1 MKGLFIYDIKTLKS
15 MRCFLA
21 IIAIVSIVTTVTNG
35 FTFSV
40 PYMTVFSA
48 YSAINLF
55 DNDKTMAYMFTLP
68 VSRSIYAKEK
78 YIFSIIFMFICSSA
92 LCAIGVIVCLVTQG
106 AMPNPAQVLSIEAV
120 ALLGGYTVII
130 YMIPI
135 ICKWGN
141 ENGRAI
147 ASLLAIVSF
156 FATVSVINSLGEEG
170 IKWSLDFTTGI
181 TNMPAGALAL
191 IGALIIALLGL
202 FSYGISSRIIKNKE
216 F

>member
-1 MKGLFIYDIKTLKS
+1 MKGLFIHDIKTLKS
-15 MRCFLA
+15 MRRFLA

-48 YSAINLF
+48 YAAISLF
-55 DNDKTMAYMFTLP
+55 DNDKTMEYMFTLP

-78 YIFSIIFMFICSSA
+78 YIFSLIFMFICSSV

-106 AMPNPAQVLSIEAV
+106 AMPNLAQVLSIEAV

-130 YMIPI
+130 YVIPI

-141 ENGRAI
+141 ENGRVI
-147 ASLLAIVSF
+147 ASLLAIVGF
-156 FATVSVINSLGEEG
+156 FAIVSVINSLGEEG
-170 IKWSLDFTTGI
+170 IKWSLDFITGI

-202 FSYGISSRIIKNKE
+202 VSYGISSRIIKNKE

>member
-1 MKGLFIYDIKTLKS
+1 MKGLFIHDIKTLKS
-15 MRCFLA
+15 MRRFLA

-48 YSAINLF
+48 YAAISLF
-55 DNDKTMAYMFTLP
+55 DNDKTMEYMFTLP

-78 YIFSIIFMFICSSA
+78 YIFSLIFMFICSFA
-92 LCAIGVIVCLVTQG
+92 LCATGVIVCLVTQG
-106 AMPNPAQVLSIEAV
+106 AMPNLAQVLSIEAV

-130 YMIPI
+130 YVIPI

-141 ENGRAI
+141 ENGRVI
-147 ASLLAIVSF
+147 ASLLAIAGF
-156 FATVSVINSLGEEG
+156 FAIVSVINSLGEEG
-170 IKWSLDFTTGI
+170 IKWSLDFITGI
-181 TNMPAGALAL
+181 TNMPTGALAL
-191 IGALIIALLGL
+191 IGVLIIALLGL

>member
-1 MKGLFIYDIKTLKS
+1 MKGLFIHDIKTLKS
-15 MRCFLA
+15 MRCYLA
-21 IIAIVSIVTTVTNG
+21 IIAIVSIVITVTNG
-35 FTFSV
+35 FAFSV

-48 YSAINLF
+48 FAAISLF
-55 DNDKTMAYMFTLP
+55 DNDKTMEYMFTLP

-78 YIFSIIFMFICSSA
+78 YIFSIIFMFICSSV

-106 AMPNPAQVLSIEAV
+106 AMPNLDQVLSIEEV

-130 YMIPI
+130 YVIPI

-141 ENGRAI
+141 ENGRVI
-147 ASLLAIVSF
+147 ASLLAMAGF
-156 FATVSVINSLGEEG
+156 FAIVSVINSLGEEG
-170 IKWSLDFTTGI
+170 IKWWLDFITGI
-181 TNMPAGALAL
+181 TNMPTGALAL

>member
-48 YSAINLF
+48 YSAISLF

-130 YMIPI
+130 YVVPI

-141 ENGRAI
+141 ENGRVI
-147 ASLLAIVSF
+147 ASLLTIVSF
-156 FATVSVINSLGEEG
+156 FAIVSVINSLGEEG

>member
-1 MKGLFIYDIKTLKS
+1 
-15 MRCFLA
+15 
-21 IIAIVSIVTTVTNG
+21 
-35 FTFSV
+35 
-40 PYMTVFSA
+40 
-48 YSAINLF
+48 
-55 DNDKTMAYMFTLP
+55 MFTLQ

-78 YIFSIIFMFICSSA
+78 YIFSIIFMFICSSV

-106 AMPNPAQVLSIEAV
+106 AMPNLDQVLSIEEV

-130 YMIPI
+130 YVIPI

-141 ENGRAI
+141 ENGRVI
-147 ASLLAIVSF
+147 ASLLAMAGF
-156 FATVSVINSLGEEG
+156 FAIVSVINSLGEEG
-170 IKWSLDFTTGI
+170 IKWSLDFITGI
-181 TNMPAGALAL
+181 TNMPTGALAL

>member
-15 MRCFLA
+15 MRCYLA

-35 FTFSV
+35 FAFSV

-48 YSAINLF
+48 YAVISLF
-55 DNDKTMAYMFTLP
+55 DNDKTMEYMFTLP

-92 LCAIGVIVCLVTQG
+92 LCAIGVIVSLVTQG

-130 YMIPI
+130 YVVPI

-141 ENGRAI
+141 ENGRVI
-147 ASLLAIVSF
+147 ASLLAMVGF
-156 FATVSVINSLGEEG
+156 FAIVSVINRLGEEG
-170 IKWSLDFTTGI
+170 IKWSLDFITGI

>member
-1 MKGLFIYDIKTLKS
+1 MKGLFIHDIKTLKS
-15 MRCFLA
+15 MRRFLA

-48 YSAINLF
+48 YAAISLF
-55 DNDKTMAYMFTLP
+55 DNDKTMEYMFTLP

-92 LCAIGVIVCLVTQG
+92 LCAIGIIVSLVTQG
-106 AMPNPAQVLSIEAV
+106 AMPNLAQVLSIEAV

-130 YMIPI
+130 YVVPI

-141 ENGRAI
+141 ENGRVI
-147 ASLLAIVSF
+147 ASMLAVVGF
-156 FATVSVINSLGEEG
+156 FLVLSVINHLDEAV
-170 IKWSLDFTTGI
+170 IKRLLDFTTGI
-181 TNMPAGALAL
+181 ANIPTGVLAL

>member
-15 MRCFLA
+15 MRCYLA

-48 YSAINLF
+48 YAAISLF

-92 LCAIGVIVCLVTQG
+92 LCAIGVIVSLVTQG

-130 YMIPI
+130 YVVPI

-141 ENGRAI
+141 ENGRVI
-147 ASLLAIVSF
+147 ASLLAMVGF
-156 FATVSVINSLGEEG
+156 FAIVSVINRLGEEG
-170 IKWSLDFTTGI
+170 IKWSLDFITGI
-181 TNMPAGALAL
+181 TNMPTGALAL

>member
-1 MKGLFIYDIKTLKS
+1 MKGLFIHDIKTLKS
-15 MRCFLA
+15 MRCYLA
-21 IIAIVSIVTTVTNG
+21 IIAIVSIVITVTNG
-35 FTFSV
+35 FAFSV

-48 YSAINLF
+48 FAAISLF
-55 DNDKTMAYMFTLP
+55 DNDKTMEYMFTLP

-78 YIFSIIFMFICSSA
+78 YIFSIIFMFICSSV

-106 AMPNPAQVLSIEAV
+106 AMPNLDQVLSIEEV

-130 YMIPI
+130 YVIPI

-141 ENGRAI
+141 ENGRVI
-147 ASLLAIVSF
+147 ASLLAMAGF
-156 FATVSVINSLGEEG
+156 FAIVSVINSLGEEG
-170 IKWSLDFTTGI
+170 IKWSLDFITGI
-181 TNMPAGALAL
+181 TNMPTGALAL